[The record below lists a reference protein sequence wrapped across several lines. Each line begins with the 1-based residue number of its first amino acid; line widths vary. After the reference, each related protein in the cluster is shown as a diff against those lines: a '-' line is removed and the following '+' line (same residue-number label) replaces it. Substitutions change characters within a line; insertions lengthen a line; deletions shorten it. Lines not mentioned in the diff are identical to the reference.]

1 MPSFP
6 GPAIRAPVVMV
17 ILRMQEVAPMIYV
30 KYRNDVKFIEPNERL
45 HSELRIGHVGISFGA
60 DLPSYNG
67 EEKFR

>member
-1 MPSFP
+1 
-6 GPAIRAPVVMV
+6 
-17 ILRMQEVAPMIYV
+17 MIYV